1 MTELVL
7 IEDGRQVG
15 YVDTEAG
22 EGGYTGDDPFVVGL
36 VNSQVGKYVGG
47 PEGRPNGRSQFLDG
61 AELEAYIRG
70 LPDEHD
76 EVDFVVRDRTEVE
89 FDVEERYPE
98 SA

>member
-1 MTELVL
+1 
-7 IEDGRQVG
+7 
-15 YVDTEAG
+15 
-22 EGGYTGDDPFVVGL
+22 
-36 VNSQVGKYVGG
+36 
-47 PEGRPNGRSQFLDG
+47 
-61 AELEAYIRG
+61 LEAYIRG